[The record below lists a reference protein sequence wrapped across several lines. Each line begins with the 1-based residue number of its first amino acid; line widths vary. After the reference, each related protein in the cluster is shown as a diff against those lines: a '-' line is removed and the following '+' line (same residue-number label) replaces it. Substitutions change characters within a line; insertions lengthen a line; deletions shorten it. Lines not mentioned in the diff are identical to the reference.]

1 MKVLPC
7 LDCVLE
13 QCGLANPW
21 VAVHDEDGAVTVPRG
36 IQQPLEHRSLASS
49 PEQPPTLRAHDHPG
63 SMPAGSGTK
72 DFLDS
77 TSPGG
82 GQDDRGMQAVFA
94 EEVGDEHN

>member
-1 MKVLPC
+1 MKVLPS
-7 LDCVLE
+7 LDRVLE

-49 PEQPPTLRAHDHPG
+49 PEQPPTLGAPDHPG
-63 SMPAGSGTK
+63 SMPPGSGTK

-77 TSPGG
+77 TNPGG
-82 GQDDRGMQAVFA
+82 GQDDRAMPSRFRWG
-94 EEVGDEHN
+94 GGR